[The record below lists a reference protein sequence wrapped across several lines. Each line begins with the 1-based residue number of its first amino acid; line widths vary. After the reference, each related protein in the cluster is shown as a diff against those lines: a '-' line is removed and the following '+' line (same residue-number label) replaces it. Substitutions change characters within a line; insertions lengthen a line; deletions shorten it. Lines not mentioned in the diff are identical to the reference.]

1 MSARPQKARAL
12 GRVFAHELAHRF
24 LGPGHT
30 EMGIL
35 KHLLDQRALIR
46 KHNDGF
52 FFSPEQVRVLR
63 LRLEG
68 LSP

>member
-1 MSARPQKARAL
+1 
-12 GRVFAHELAHRF
+12 
-24 LGPGHT
+24 
-30 EMGIL
+30 MGIL